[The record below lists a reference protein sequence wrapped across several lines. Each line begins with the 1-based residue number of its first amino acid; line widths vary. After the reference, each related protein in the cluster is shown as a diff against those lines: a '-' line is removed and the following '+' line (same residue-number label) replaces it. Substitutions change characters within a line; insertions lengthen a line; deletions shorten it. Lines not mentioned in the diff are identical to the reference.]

1 MSLGDPG
8 GLSGECPRGDTVSL
22 EQLKR
27 GGFRWT
33 TLLKSGL
40 MELEKRWW
48 SPATCM
54 AEKSEAGEAAAAAA
68 AFEDGGAGH
77 C

>member
-1 MSLGDPG
+1 
-8 GLSGECPRGDTVSL
+8 
-22 EQLKR
+22 
-27 GGFRWT
+27 
-33 TLLKSGL
+33 